1 MSTNARLFF
10 VGSIIVTGLTVYAVN
25 YYIDDEKKVKVFISI
40 NFTKENTLEK
50 TSQYFS

>member
-25 YYIDDEKKVKVFISI
+25 YYIDDEKKVKFFI
-40 NFTKENTLEK
+40 
-50 TSQYFS
+50 